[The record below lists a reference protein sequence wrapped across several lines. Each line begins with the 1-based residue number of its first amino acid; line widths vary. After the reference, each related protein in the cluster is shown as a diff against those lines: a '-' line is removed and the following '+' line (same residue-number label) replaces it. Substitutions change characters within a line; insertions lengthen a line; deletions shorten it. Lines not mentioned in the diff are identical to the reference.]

1 MRIFIAGA
9 TGAIGRQLVPKLIE
23 REHDVAALT
32 RSARSEDAAR
42 ALGAEPVDGD
52 ALDRESVIA
61 AIKRA
66 EPEVVVHQL
75 TAIGKVNL
83 RNLDRSFELTNRL
96 RIEGTDA
103 LLAGALAAGTRRFV
117 AQSFAGWPFAR
128 VGGWVKTEEDPLDDD
143 PPAHTERTLAAIKH
157 LEAAVTGARDLEGVV
172 LRYGGFYGPGTSM
185 TRDGEQAQA
194 IIKRRFPIVG
204 RGQGRTSFIQVDDA
218 AEATA
223 LAIEAATPGIYN
235 VADDEPAPVAEWLP
249 YLASLLGAKRPMH
262 APAWLA
268 RVLAGQ
274 SAVVW
279 MTQGRGA
286 SNAKA
291 KRELGWR
298 PRFASW
304 RDGFAAS
311 IT

>member
-23 REHDVAALT
+23 RGHEVAALT
-32 RSARSEDAAR
+32 RSAQSEEAAR
-42 ALGAEPVDGD
+42 ALGAEPVEGD

-83 RNLDRSFELTNRL
+83 RNLDHSFELTNRL
-96 RIEGTDA
+96 RTDGTDS
-103 LLAGALAAGTRRFV
+103 LLAGALAAGARRFV

-128 VGGWVKTEEDPLDDD
+128 VSGWVKTEEDPLDDD
-143 PPAHTERTLAAIKH
+143 PPPHTERTLGAIKH
-157 LEAAVTGARDLEGVV
+157 LEAAVRGTPGIEGIV

-185 TRDGEQAQA
+185 APDGEQAQA

-204 RGQGRTSFIQVDDA
+204 NGQGRTSFIHVDDA

-223 LAIEAATPGIYN
+223 LAIQAAAPGIYN
-235 VADDEPAPVAEWLP
+235 IADDEPAPFAEWLP
-249 YLASLLGAKRPMH
+249 YLASLLGAKPPFH

-268 RVLAGQ
+268 RLVAGEGG
-274 SAVVW
+274 VVW
-279 MTQGRGA
+279 STQSRGA

-291 KRELGWR
+291 KRELGWL
-298 PRFASW
+298 PGFASW

-311 IT
+311 IR